1 MCRGRCYEDIR
12 QYNAVEE
19 GYAWL
24 WGGWMLVLD
33 KVAEKTSMKGWHWRK
48 WEVQARGCLE
58 RATKAEGG
66 EIGEALRQ
74 GCGVLGVFGKKKL
87 ASATGALANFF
98 SPNRGE
104 VMPERCWSLCLLG
117 LVGLGEDCGLYWVR
131 WEVMGKSG
139 LCFQSGLCYLGCP
152 WGVVSG
158 GGTEAGRPAKKLLWW
173 SGWEMILPW
182 VRLL

>member
-24 WGGWMLVLD
+24 WGGWMIVLD

-139 LCFQSGLCYLGCP
+139 LCFQRISWLPLGSRF
-152 WGVVSG
+152 WGRDRSRE
-158 GGTEAGRPAKKLLWW
+158 TSEEAFV
-173 SGWEMILPW
+173 M
-182 VRLL
+182 VRVRDDSALG